1 MVIVL
6 NSVGKNFHTIA
17 ELQCGC
23 DADVFHSLRCK
34 VSGGNF
40 SDIFMFLSYF
50 RIFLKSLFNPFCLFS
65 ILALFLELLI
75 QKPCLYW

>member
-1 MVIVL
+1 MSYSPKEVTEDGGRL

-23 DADVFHSLRCK
+23 DADVFPSLRYK

-40 SDIFMFLSYF
+40 
-50 RIFLKSLFNPFCLFS
+50 
-65 ILALFLELLI
+65 
-75 QKPCLYW
+75 

>member
-23 DADVFHSLRCK
+23 DADVFHSLRYK

-40 SDIFMFLSYF
+40 YYISIFLIDIFMFLSHF
-50 RIFLKSLFNPFCLFS
+50 RIF
-65 ILALFLELLI
+65 
-75 QKPCLYW
+75 

>member
-23 DADVFHSLRCK
+23 DADVFHSLRYK

-40 SDIFMFLSYF
+40 
-50 RIFLKSLFNPFCLFS
+50 
-65 ILALFLELLI
+65 
-75 QKPCLYW
+75 

>member
-50 RIFLKSLFNPFCLFS
+50 RIF
-65 ILALFLELLI
+65 
-75 QKPCLYW
+75 